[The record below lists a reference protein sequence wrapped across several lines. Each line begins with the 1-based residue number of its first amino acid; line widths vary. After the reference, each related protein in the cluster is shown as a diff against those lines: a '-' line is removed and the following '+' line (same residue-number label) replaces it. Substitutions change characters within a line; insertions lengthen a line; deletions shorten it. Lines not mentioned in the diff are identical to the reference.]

1 MSSVRV
7 LHGALCLQ
15 MVDEQRNSLQQM
27 LLRKLRE
34 GGQTRRSLRNT
45 SVVVQKAAKFGG
57 GDSHLTSEDHD
68 VLDGVRFQ
76 NRELVNCNDT
86 ERSCQPAGYGRQ
98 TGGFLEDSYRWV
110 ISNL

>member
-15 MVDEQRNSLQQM
+15 MVNEQRNSLQQM
-27 LLRKLRE
+27 LLRKLDR
-34 GGQTRRSLRNT
+34 QKKA
-45 SVVVQKAAKFGG
+45 SVTHLLLSKKPPSSG

-68 VLDGVRFQ
+68 VLDGVCFK

-86 ERSCQPAGYGRQ
+86 ERSR
-98 TGGFLEDSYRWV
+98 
-110 ISNL
+110 